1 MKYLKLL
8 VIIQIMFYSCGILHD
23 KYGRLPLTMTRQEY
37 RGNQL
42 RIDGMFVNRDI
53 NDYDIF
59 FLFRDGILRR
69 SFQLDTYAKT
79 TAQMEEY
86 FKQIKGTNCCN
97 NYPPNWG
104 LYKIDGNLINIE
116 MWRSGDTFEKYPTQS
131 SYGEILNDTTIVLHG
146 FIGKSNT
153 HTFNFVPLSIKP
165 DSTNRF
171 IN

>member
-1 MKYLKLL
+1 MKSTLFFLL
-8 VIIQIMFYSCGILHD
+8 IIVSGCNRYARHS
-23 KYGRLPLTMTRQEY
+23 LTMSKESY
-37 RGNQL
+37 NGNQ
-42 RIDGMFVNRDI
+42 IKINGMYVKRDSI
-53 NDYDIF
+53 GISRF
-59 FLFRDGILRR
+59 FLYNNGVIRRD
-69 SFQLDTYAKT
+69 SELDFHNKT
-79 TAQMEEY
+79 TQQIEEY
-86 FKQIKGTNCCN
+86 LRQIKGTNCCN
-97 NYPPNWG
+97 NYPPSWG

-116 MWRSGDTFEKYPTQS
+116 MWRSGDSFEKYPTQS